1 MATWKAVVDKD
12 SAQTLT
18 NKTLTSPKFNENVA
32 LAATSTEL
40 NLLDGYTAINAQDD
54 MSGNS
59 DTALA
64 TQQSIKAYVD
74 AQVTA
79 QDLDLASDSGS
90 IDIDLDSE
98 SLTVT
103 GGTNL
108 NSSATGTT
116 ITMNLD
122 ASPSVTALSAS
133 GSVTAT
139 TSLKT
144 PLIEYTDGDNAI
156 TIADG
161 GAVTT
166 AGNLTVTGDLIVS
179 GDTTTVNT
187 ATLQVEDVLVKLA
200 NVGSPTPDTGTGA
213 GIQVETSG
221 TEANFPEVKWTKDI
235 GASNDG
241 TYDGSGT
248 AIGLTGWKVSN
259 HQVTN
264 QADYAV
270 AIMDYK
276 TDTGAPAGYS
286 AGIGSLLLNTNDGE
300 LYIRTA

>member
-40 NLLDGYTAINAQDD
+40 NLLDGYTAIHDQDN

-59 DTALA
+59 ATALA

-79 QDLDLASDSGS
+79 SDLDFKGDDDSGLS
-90 IDIDLDSE
+90 IDLDSE
-98 SLTVT
+98 VLDIA
-103 GGTNL
+103 GGTNI
-108 NSSATGTT
+108 TT
-116 ITMNLD
+116 AGSGNTLTVNLD

-166 AGNLTVTGDLIVS
+166 ASDLTVTGNLVVS
-179 GDTTTVNT
+179 GTTTTINT
-187 ATLQVEDVLVKLA
+187 ATLEVEDKLIKLA
-200 NVGSPTPDTGTGA
+200 NVSSPDLDSATGA
-213 GIQVETSG
+213 GMQVEG
-221 TEANFPEVKWTKDI
+221 DATEANWSEFKWAKAKGGGNT
-235 GASNDG
+235 
-241 TYDGSGT
+241 DGSGSAT
-248 AIGLTGWKVSN
+248 GLTGWSVSN
-259 HQVTN
+259 FQTSN

-270 AIMDYK
+270 SIMDYK
-276 TDTGAPAGYS
+276 SDTGAPSGNS

-300 LYIRTA
+300 LYVRTA

>member
-1 MATWKAVVDKD
+1 MATWKAVVDKT

-18 NKTLTSPKFNENVA
+18 NKTLTSPKLNENVV

-40 NLLDGYTAINAQDD
+40 NLLDGLTAIDTDISSVSGSDD
-54 MSGNS
+54 
-59 DTALA
+59 TLA
-64 TQQSIKAYVD
+64 SAKSIKTYVD

-79 QDLDLASDSGS
+79 ADLDFQGDGGGALN
-90 IDIDLDSE
+90 IDLDSE
-98 SLTVT
+98 VLDIA
-103 GGTNL
+103 GGTNITTAG
-108 NSSATGTT
+108 SSNTLTV
-116 ITMNLD
+116 NLD

-156 TIADG
+156 SIADG

-166 AGNLTVTGDLIVS
+166 ASDLTVTGNLVVS
-179 GDTTTVNT
+179 GTTTTINT
-187 ATLQVEDVLVKLA
+187 ATLEVEDKLIKLA
-200 NVGSPTPDTGTGA
+200 NVGSPDLDSATGA
-213 GIQVETSG
+213 GVQIEG
-221 TEANFPEVKWTKDI
+221 DATEANWSEIKWTKAKGGGNTD
-235 GASNDG
+235 GA
-241 TYDGSGT
+241 GT
-248 AIGLTGWKVSN
+248 ATGLTGWTVSN
-259 HQVTN
+259 FQTSN

-276 TDTGAPAGYS
+276 TDAGAPSGNS
-286 AGIGSLLLNTNDGE
+286 SGIGSLLLNTNDGE

>member
-40 NLLDGYTAINAQDD
+40 NLLDGYTAINDQDD

-98 SLTVT
+98 SFTVT

-200 NVGSPTPDTGTGA
+200 NVGSPTPATGTGA
-213 GIQVETSG
+213 CIQVETSG

-276 TDTGAPAGYS
+276 TDTGAPAGNS

>member
-1 MATWKAVVDKD
+1 MATWKAVVDKT

-18 NKTLTSPKFNENVA
+18 NKTLTSPKLNENVV

-40 NLLDGYTAINAQDD
+40 NLLDGLTAIDTDISSVSGSDD
-54 MSGNS
+54 
-59 DTALA
+59 TLA
-64 TQQSIKAYVD
+64 SAKSIKTYVD

-79 QDLDLASDSGS
+79 ADLDFQGDGGGALN
-90 IDIDLDSE
+90 IDLDSE
-98 SLTVT
+98 VLDIA
-103 GGTNL
+103 GGTNITTAG
-108 NSSATGTT
+108 SSNTLTV
-116 ITMNLD
+116 NLD

-156 TIADG
+156 SIADG

-166 AGNLTVTGDLIVS
+166 ASDLTGNLVVS
-179 GDTTTVNT
+179 GTTTTINT
-187 ATLQVEDVLVKLA
+187 ATLEVEDKLIKLA
-200 NVGSPTPDTGTGA
+200 NVGSPDLDSATGA
-213 GIQVETSG
+213 GVQIEG
-221 TEANFPEVKWTKDI
+221 DATEANWSEIKWTKAKGGGNTD
-235 GASNDG
+235 GA
-241 TYDGSGT
+241 GT
-248 AIGLTGWKVSN
+248 ATGLTGWTVSN
-259 HQVTN
+259 FQTSN

-276 TDTGAPAGYS
+276 TDAGAPSGNS
-286 AGIGSLLLNTNDGE
+286 SGIGSLLLNTNDGE